1 MRLALLLTPSGPRCP
16 TLAIASVGTGV
27 PGATEGKPSGVTG
40 TGLAWRR
47 TGSGEP
53 LLLLHGLGSTQDDFA
68 ALRPALEA
76 TYDVLAVDLPGL
88 GVSAPTSR
96 TPTVAALTDD
106 LEADLDL
113 VHPDRLHILGTSLGA
128 RLALELAKRGRAL
141 SVVAVAP
148 SGLNAP
154 PERIYQGSV
163 MATTRMLTRL
173 ARPVLDGMVTN
184 RAARAAL
191 LMHLR
196 ARPWQATEEEGRA
209 VARGFADS
217 ADFWRVL
224 WWSVLADL
232 PTGLDRIDCP
242 VLLVQGTHD
251 WIAGGQT
258 PRFLLAVP
266 GSRFE
271 SVPFAGH
278 ASLSD
283 QPQVL
288 LRLVREAVRR
298 GRELRPVARQTSG
311 TDHHEAASMPSVQA
325 PLPAG
330 RGASSVQPV
339 DADDAD
345 EGGEPVC
352 ALHLVCPECGRL
364 DSPPGPPCRGCGS
377 RDWDR

>member
-96 TPTVAALTDD
+96 TPTVAALADD

-184 RAARAAL
+184 RAGRAAL

-242 VLLVQGTHD
+242 VLLR
-251 WIAGGQT
+251 AGN
-258 PRFLLAVP
+258 PRLDRRRADAPVPSRRSRITVRVRPLRRSRLAVGPAP
-266 GSRFE
+266 G
-271 SVPFAGH
+271 PPAAGPGGGPPGEG
-278 ASLSD
+278 AAPGGPTDLGNRPPRGCVD
-283 QPQVL
+283 A
-288 LRLVREAVRR
+288 LRA
-298 GRELRPVARQTSG
+298 
-311 TDHHEAASMPSVQA
+311 
-325 PLPAG
+325 
-330 RGASSVQPV
+330 GASSSWQGCV
-339 DADDAD
+339 
-345 EGGEPVC
+345 GC
-352 ALHLVCPECGRL
+352 AAGR
-364 DSPPGPPCRGCGS
+364 RG
-377 RDWDR
+377 